1 MISATHRQSPL
12 GTRPLQRA
20 SLQLKDSS
28 SPAKSPPCYPW
39 KPANLVEVSKYE
51 RKKAGKAW
59 QSMIKQAKS
68 KLAIHIRENSP
79 LETKLD
85 SLRSSFVRSF
95 GNLLCNVHGT
105 SSGPLTFPKPVP
117 RPPRKLA
124 PVVPLGPK
132 PWPES
137 MAYCCWGSMGK
148 LSNFD
153 DQLGPS
159 CGIQLS
165 AQTLPV
171 IPSGELFVESFSPQ
185 QSRGLRKGH
194 ATERVASCKF
204 FHKGMEVTK
213 WTESSE
219 NDQR

>member
-1 MISATHRQSPL
+1 MISATHRQSLL

-59 QSMIKQAKS
+59 QSMIKQAKN
-68 KLAIHIRENSP
+68 KLAIHIQNSENSP

-85 SLRSSFVRSF
+85 SLRSSLYAALETSSATF
-95 GNLLCNVHGT
+95 T
-105 SSGPLTFPKPVP
+105 SSGPSLTFPKPVP
-117 RPPRKLA
+117 RPPLW
-124 PVVPLGPK
+124 PK

-137 MAYCCWGSMGK
+137 RAYCYWGSMGK

-165 AQTLPV
+165 AQTLSV

-204 FHKGMEVTK
+204 FHKGMAK
-213 WTESSE
+213 DSA
-219 NDQR
+219 

>member
-59 QSMIKQAKS
+59 QSMIEQAKN
-68 KLAIHIRENSP
+68 KLAIHIQNSENSP

-95 GNLLCNVHGT
+95 GNLLCKVHFIWTLLNLPKTCPKT
-105 SSGPLTFPKPVP
+105 SPKTCPSA
-117 RPPRKLA
+117 PPRA
-124 PVVPLGPK
+124 
-132 PWPES
+132 
-137 MAYCCWGSMGK
+137 
-148 LSNFD
+148 
-153 DQLGPS
+153 
-159 CGIQLS
+159 
-165 AQTLPV
+165 
-171 IPSGELFVESFSPQ
+171 
-185 QSRGLRKGH
+185 
-194 ATERVASCKF
+194 
-204 FHKGMEVTK
+204 
-213 WTESSE
+213 
-219 NDQR
+219 